1 MIENYNKYYSLFRKM
16 IDSIGSSE
24 QVRIINSDMRYLLK
38 QSNEQI
44 DISGDVQLPDA
55 VKRFYQSI
63 EFAKCEWTLKQDAE
77 KIVYLD
83 KEIDMI
89 RGAVNIVTKQQ
100 MTKRMVDGNKS
111 NILDPYRISAEKT
124 EDLERLV
131 PFDYLTSDLAACL
144 KIDNDKKVPDRM
156 FLILFSD
163 GIIHDLQIGIDDY
176 LETGIKCKFFYG
188 WQQGYFLD
196 DKKRMTLIEHY
207 LKQLF

>member
-1 MIENYNKYYSLFRKM
+1 MIENDNKYYSLFRKM

-38 QSNEQI
+38 QSNEQS
-44 DISGDVQLPDA
+44 DANNVQLPDD

-83 KEIDMI
+83 KEIDMV

-100 MTKRMVDGNKS
+100 MTKRMADGNKS
-111 NILDPYRISAEKT
+111 AILDPYGISAEKT
-124 EDLERLV
+124 EDLESLL
-131 PFDYLTSDLAACL
+131 PFDYLTSELAVCFKAGS
-144 KIDNDKKVPDRM
+144 DKKVSDRM
-156 FLILFSD
+156 HLILLSD

-176 LETGIKCKFFYG
+176 LVTGIKCKFFYG
-188 WQQGYFLD
+188 WQQGYLLN
-196 DKKRMTLIEHY
+196 DKKRLTLIEHY